1 MLYMSFIPG
10 ADMGILVNLV
20 GIMFLVSDILGISLE
35 ALGNWNEIC
44 SMVKKVPFFIWHV
57 MVLS

>member
-10 ADMGILVNLV
+10 ADMGILVSEV
-20 GIMFLVSDILGISLE
+20 GKVFLASDILGISLE
-35 ALGNWNEIC
+35 AFGSWNEIC
-44 SMVKKVPFFIWHV
+44 SMVKNMHFFIWHV